1 MPGIRIPPP
10 AAAAVLVLA
19 VLLLP
24 FPASGAPGEEPPR
37 PDPAKPAGPAKP
49 PADEEP
55 PAKEVKDVPDAAA
68 KEALDAFAR
77 EFDTEDLDY
86 QIEAVR
92 RLRKVVHPEVADRLL
107 GLALSEDPKIHLLV
121 KGEGFRGLRFQKTSA
136 KAVSA
141 KVSRWLGEAAKV
153 NAKMKARGDYGVL
166 VDVKTGEV
174 DTESP
179 EGQAALRN
187 KRDRGKMLAE
197 AVKLVRDLG
206 YRDSRS
212 VEVFTEFLS
221 DGNDD
226 LVALV
231 LRAFGEW
238 KEWTVLK
245 ELADMYDI
253 YPEPDSFETGSVSV
267 DTGAAGSA
275 DQQAAK
281 RRWMA
286 KFGDPDRRRA
296 RPVVHRALV
305 AALKEITGQEFK
317 APRDLREYMKQP
329 DVKRKMK
336 GR

>member
-1 MPGIRIPPP
+1 MPRIPIPPLP
-10 AAAAVLVLA
+10 AAALLALAALLAAVPLR
-19 VLLLP
+19 
-24 FPASGAPGEEPPR
+24 PASAEEPP
-37 PDPAKPAGPAKP
+37 KPAPDRPGAEEAP
-49 PADEEP
+49 PARVEN
-55 PAKEVKDVPDAAA
+55 VPDAAA
-68 KEALDAFAR
+68 KTALETFVR

-86 QIEAVR
+86 QIDAVR
-92 RLRKVVHPEVADRLL
+92 RLRKVVHPTVADRLL
-107 GLALSEDPKIHLLV
+107 ELALSEDPKVHLLV

-136 KAVSA
+136 KVVAA
-141 KVSRWLGEAAKV
+141 KVARWLGEAARV
-153 NAKMKARGDYGVL
+153 NAKKKARGDYGVL
-166 VDVKTGEV
+166 VDPKTGDV

-179 EGQAALRN
+179 EGQAALRT

-197 AVKLVRDLG
+197 AVKLVRDLE
-206 YRDSRS
+206 YRDAKS

-231 LRAFGEW
+231 LQSFGAW
-238 KEWTVLK
+238 KEWSVLP
-245 ELADMYDI
+245 ELADMFDI

-267 DTGAAGSA
+267 DTGASGST

-296 RPVVHRALV
+296 RPVVHRALM
-305 AALKEITGQEFK
+305 AALKAITGEEFK
-317 APRDLREYMKQP
+317 TPRDLREYMKRP
-329 DVKRKMK
+329 EVKRRIK